1 MLMKTKD
8 WIASRM
14 GVATALRNV
23 KMPTIPPGEFPWP
36 HKGRQWTPGWDPK
49 YDPESMS
56 PRLILARAK
65 DESRTPP
72 TPLARPP
79 GCSFI
84 PKPPTVKMPAAVPNI
99 KLNSGHEM
107 PQVGFGLWKVDN
119 ATCADTVYN
128 AIKAGYRLFDGA
140 CDYGNEKECGDGV
153 ARAIKDGLVKRE
165 DLFIVSKLW
174 QTFHEEKHVEPICR
188 RQLADWQIDYFDLF
202 LIHFPVALEY
212 VDPEVRYPPG
222 WHYDGEKEIRWSKA
236 TNQETWGAME
246 GLVEAGLAKSIGIS
260 NFQAQTIYD
269 MLKYAKIR
277 PATLQVE
284 LHPYLQQPEL
294 VRLAKNEGIA
304 LTAYSSFGPTG
315 FIELDMDR
323 AKSASPLMQH
333 EVFVGLGE
341 KYGKTPAQVLLR
353 WATQQ
358 GLAVIPKTSRPAVME
373 QNLDCTAFDIDQE
386 DMARIAKM
394 DLNLKFNQPTN
405 YFPTEKLWIFA

>member
-1 MLMKTKD
+1 M
-8 WIASRM
+8 AS
-14 GVATALRNV
+14 
-23 KMPTIPPGEFPWP
+23 
-36 HKGRQWTPGWDPK
+36 
-49 YDPESMS
+49 S
-56 PRLILARAK
+56 
-65 DESRTPP
+65 
-72 TPLARPP
+72 
-79 GCSFI
+79 
-84 PKPPTVKMPAAVPNI
+84 VPSI
-99 KLNSGHEM
+99 KLNSGYEM

-140 CDYGNEKECGDGV
+140 CDYGNEKECGEGV

-165 DLFIVSKLW
+165 DLFLVSKLW

-222 WHYDGEKEIRWSKA
+222 WHVDDAQTEIRWSKA

-246 GLVEAGLAKSIGIS
+246 GLVEKGLAKSIGIS

-269 MLKYAKIR
+269 MLKYAKVR

-284 LHPYLQQPEL
+284 LHPYLQQTEL
-294 VRLAKNEGIA
+294 VRLAKAEGITV
-304 LTAYSSFGPTG
+304 TAYSSFGPTG

-323 AKSASPLMQH
+323 AKSASPLMKH
-333 EVFVGLGE
+333 EVFTGLAE

-358 GLAVIPKTSRPAVME
+358 GLAVIPKTSRPEVMT
-373 QNLDCTAFDIDQE
+373 QNLDCTAFNIDDE
-386 DMARIAKM
+386 DLSRISKM

-405 YFPTEKLWIFA
+405 YFPTEKLWIFG